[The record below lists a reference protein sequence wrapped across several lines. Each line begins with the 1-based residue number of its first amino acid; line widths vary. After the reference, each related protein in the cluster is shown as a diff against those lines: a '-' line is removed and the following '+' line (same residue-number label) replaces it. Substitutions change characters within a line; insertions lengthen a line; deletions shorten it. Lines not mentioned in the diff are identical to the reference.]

1 MTSIPVNN
9 SVKGIVPGAQTQKK
23 ANMQDAA
30 GSFSDIFKNQK
41 NDNGTDDGKIV
52 SAAQNRTENRNTG
65 ISARQRKVQDAV
77 NKAGDAAEKNAGKK
91 VDEAADKMLSDTAE
105 ELSVTEEELL
115 SVLQSLSLTPA
126 DLLTKEGLQQVVLAV
141 SGETDFANFLTDET
155 MFTTLQNLC
164 GELQTTLSDLAD
176 ELGISQDEVQDFLTA
191 LADKAGDASTL
202 QAEALSA
209 EEFSTEEFSTEETED
224 AVTDVEKGSDTENI
238 TGDKTASEVNVPG
251 KETGKQTEKE
261 TSGEEKSFTGDK
273 AFDNFAQSFKT
284 GQTQN
289 TQAAAE
295 VTPHFDVETEN
306 IIRQITDYM
315 RGNVT
320 DGVSEMDMQLHP
332 ASLGSVHIHLE
343 AKEGVLTA
351 QFTAQNESVKAA
363 LESQMIQ
370 LKDSFEEQGLTVES
384 IEVMVSSQ
392 KFDQS
397 YEEAESHANDTGS
410 RSGRQ
415 RTRRAGLHVSME
427 DEELSDE
434 EILAKEVLK
443 GQGSTVEFT
452 A

>member
-1 MTSIPVNN
+1 M
-9 SVKGIVPGAQTQKK
+9 
-23 ANMQDAA
+23 
-30 GSFSDIFKNQK
+30 F
-41 NDNGTDDGKIV
+41 
-52 SAAQNRTENRNTG
+52 
-65 ISARQRKVQDAV
+65 
-77 NKAGDAAEKNAGKK
+77 
-91 VDEAADKMLSDTAE
+91 SDTAE

-155 MFTTLQNLC
+155 MFTTLQNLN

-191 LADKAGDASTL
+191 LADKAGDASAL
-202 QAEALSA
+202 QAEVLP
-209 EEFSTEEFSTEETED
+209 TEAVPDEETED
-224 AVTDVEKGSDTENI
+224 AVTDVKNSFDTENAAD
-238 TGDKTASEVNVPG
+238 GKAASEVTVPG

-261 TSGEEKSFTGDK
+261 TSGEEKSFTGDR

-332 ASLGSVHIHLE
+332 ANLGSVHIHLE

-370 LKDSFEEQGLTVES
+370 LKDNFEEQGLTVES

>member
-1 MTSIPVNN
+1 
-9 SVKGIVPGAQTQKK
+9 
-23 ANMQDAA
+23 
-30 GSFSDIFKNQK
+30 
-41 NDNGTDDGKIV
+41 
-52 SAAQNRTENRNTG
+52 
-65 ISARQRKVQDAV
+65 
-77 NKAGDAAEKNAGKK
+77 
-91 VDEAADKMLSDTAE
+91 MLSDTAE

-115 SVLQSLSLTPA
+115 SVLQSLSLKPA

-164 GELQTTLSDLAD
+164 GELQTTLSNLAD

-191 LADKAGDASTL
+191 LADKAGDASAL
-202 QAEALSA
+202 QAEVLSA
-209 EEFSTEEFSTEETED
+209 EEFSTEETED
-224 AVTDVEKGSDTENI
+224 AVTDVKKGSDTESI
-238 TGDKTASEVNVPG
+238 TGDKAASEVTVPG

-273 AFDNFAQSFKT
+273 TFDNFTQSFKT

>member
-77 NKAGDAAEKNAGKK
+77 KEAGDAAEKDTGKK

-155 MFTTLQNLC
+155 MFTALQNLC

-191 LADKAGDASTL
+191 LADKAGDASAL

-209 EEFSTEEFSTEETED
+209 EELSTEKTED
-224 AVTDVEKGSDTENI
+224 AVTDVEKGSDTESI

-261 TSGEEKSFTGDK
+261 TSGEEKSFTGDR

-384 IEVMVSSQ
+384 IDVMVSSQ

>member
-23 ANMQDAA
+23 SNTQDAA

-115 SVLQSLSLTPA
+115 SVLQSLSLKPA

-141 SGETDFANFLTDET
+141 WGETDFANFLTDET

-191 LADKAGDASTL
+191 LADKAGDASAL
-202 QAEALSA
+202 QAEVLSA
-209 EEFSTEEFSTEETED
+209 EEFSAEEFSTEETED
-224 AVTDVEKGSDTENI
+224 AVTDVEKGSDTESI

-289 TQAAAE
+289 TQAVAE

>member
-23 ANMQDAA
+23 ANTQDAA

-77 NKAGDAAEKNAGKK
+77 KEAGEAAGKDTGKK

-115 SVLQSLSLTPA
+115 SALQSLSLTPA

-191 LADKAGDASTL
+191 LADKAGDASAL
-202 QAEALSA
+202 QAEVLSA
-209 EEFSTEEFSTEETED
+209 EEFSAEEFSTEETED
-224 AVTDVEKGSDTENI
+224 AVTDVEKGSDTESI

-273 AFDNFAQSFKT
+273 AFDNFTQSFKI

>member
-77 NKAGDAAEKNAGKK
+77 KEAGDAAEKDAGKK

-115 SVLQSLSLTPA
+115 SVLQSLSLKPA

-155 MFTTLQNLC
+155 MFTTLQNLN

-191 LADKAGDASTL
+191 LADKAGDASAL
-202 QAEALSA
+202 QAEVLSA
-209 EEFSTEEFSTEETED
+209 EEFSAEEFSTEETED
-224 AVTDVEKGSDTENI
+224 AVTDVEKGSDTESI

-273 AFDNFAQSFKT
+273 TFDNFAQSFKT

>member
-23 ANMQDAA
+23 SNTQDAA

-41 NDNGTDDGKIV
+41 NDNGTVDAKTI
-52 SAAQNRTENRNTG
+52 STAQNRTENRNTG
-65 ISARQRKVQDAV
+65 ISARQQKVQDAA
-77 NKAGDAAEKNAGKK
+77 KETKDMTGKDTGKK
-91 VDEAADKMLSDTAE
+91 VDEAADKMLSDTAD

-155 MFTTLQNLC
+155 MFTTLQNLN

-176 ELGISQDEVQDFLTA
+176 ELGISRDEVQDFLTA
-191 LADKAGDASTL
+191 FADKAGDASAL
-202 QAEALSA
+202 QAEVLP
-209 EEFSTEEFSTEETED
+209 TEEVPDEETED
-224 AVTDVEKGSDTENI
+224 AVTDVKNSFDTENAAD
-238 TGDKTASEVNVPG
+238 GKAVSEVTVPG
-251 KETGKQTEKE
+251 KEVEKQSRKE
-261 TSGEEKSFTGDK
+261 TSGEEKSFNGDK
-273 AFDNFAQSFKT
+273 AFDNFAQSLKN
-284 GQTQN
+284 GQTEN
-289 TQAAAE
+289 AQAAAE
-295 VTPHFDVETEN
+295 ITPHFDVETEN

-332 ASLGSVHIHLE
+332 ANLGSVHIHLE

-370 LKDSFEEQGLTVES
+370 LQDSFEEQGLTVES

-415 RTRRAGLHVSME
+415 RTRRVSLHVSME

>member
-23 ANMQDAA
+23 SNTQDAA

-77 NKAGDAAEKNAGKK
+77 KEAGEAAGKDTGKK

-155 MFTTLQNLC
+155 MFTTLQNLN

-191 LADKAGDASTL
+191 LADKAGDASAL

-209 EEFSTEEFSTEETED
+209 EEFSTEKTED
-224 AVTDVEKGSDTENI
+224 AITDVKKGSDTESI
-238 TGDKTASEVNVPG
+238 TGDKAASEVTVPG

-273 AFDNFAQSFKT
+273 TFDNFAQSFKT

-332 ASLGSVHIHLE
+332 ANLGRVHIHLE

-392 KFDQS
+392 KFNQS

>member
-41 NDNGTDDGKIV
+41 NDNGTVDAKAV

-65 ISARQRKVQDAV
+65 ISARQRKVQDAA
-77 NKAGDAAEKNAGKK
+77 KEAGDAAEKDTGKK

-155 MFTTLQNLC
+155 MFTTLQNLN

-191 LADKAGDASTL
+191 LADKAGV
-202 QAEALSA
+202 QAEALP
-209 EEFSTEEFSTEETED
+209 TEEFSAEETED
-224 AVTDVEKGSDTENI
+224 AVTDVKNGSDTEII
-238 TGDKTASEVNVPG
+238 TGDKAASEVTVPG

-273 AFDNFAQSFKT
+273 AFDNFTQSFKT

>member
-23 ANMQDAA
+23 ASTQDAA

-41 NDNGTDDGKIV
+41 NDNGTVDAKAV

-65 ISARQRKVQDAV
+65 ISARQRKVQDAA
-77 NKAGDAAEKNAGKK
+77 KEARDAAEKDTGKK

-126 DLLTKEGLQQVVLAV
+126 NLLTKEGLQQVVLAV

-155 MFTTLQNLC
+155 MFTTLQNLN
-164 GELQTTLSDLAD
+164 GELQTTLSNLAD

-191 LADKAGDASTL
+191 LADKAGV
-202 QAEALSA
+202 QAEALP
-209 EEFSTEEFSTEETED
+209 TEEVPSEEED
-224 AVTDVEKGSDTENI
+224 TVTDVKNGSDTENI
-238 TGDKTASEVNVPG
+238 TGDKAASEVTVPG

-261 TSGEEKSFTGDK
+261 TSGEEKSFTGDR

-332 ASLGSVHIHLE
+332 ANLGSVHIHLE

-370 LKDSFEEQGLTVES
+370 LKDNFEEQGLTVES

-427 DEELSDE
+427 DENLSDE

>member
-9 SVKGIVPGAQTQKK
+9 SAKGIVPGAQTQKK
-23 ANMQDAA
+23 SNTQDAA

-77 NKAGDAAEKNAGKK
+77 KEAGDAAEKDAGKK

-115 SVLQSLSLTPA
+115 SVLQSLSMTPA

-155 MFTTLQNLC
+155 MFTALQNLC

-191 LADKAGDASTL
+191 LADKAGDASAL

-209 EEFSTEEFSTEETED
+209 EKTED
-224 AVTDVEKGSDTENI
+224 AVADVEKGSDTESI

-332 ASLGSVHIHLE
+332 ANLGSVHIHLE

>member
-65 ISARQRKVQDAV
+65 ISARQRRVQDAV
-77 NKAGDAAEKNAGKK
+77 KEAGDIAGKDTGKK

-105 ELSVTEEELL
+105 ELSLTEEELL

-155 MFTTLQNLC
+155 MFTTLQNLY
-164 GELQTTLSDLAD
+164 GELQTTLSELAD
-176 ELGISQDEVQDFLTA
+176 ELGIGTDEVQDFLTA
-191 LADKAGDASTL
+191 LADKAGDASAL

-209 EEFSTEEFSTEETED
+209 EELSTEETED
-224 AVTDVEKGSDTENI
+224 AVTDVEKGSDTESI

>member
-23 ANMQDAA
+23 ASTQDAA

-65 ISARQRKVQDAV
+65 ISARQRKVQDAA
-77 NKAGDAAEKNAGKK
+77 KEAGDAAEKDTGKK

-155 MFTTLQNLC
+155 MFTTLQNLN

-191 LADKAGDASTL
+191 LADKAGV

-209 EEFSTEEFSTEETED
+209 EEVSAEEED
-224 AVTDVEKGSDTENI
+224 TVTDVKNGSDTENI
-238 TGDKTASEVNVPG
+238 TGDKAASEVTVPG

-261 TSGEEKSFTGDK
+261 TSGEEKSFTGDR

-332 ASLGSVHIHLE
+332 ANLGSVHIHLE

>member
-23 ANMQDAA
+23 SNTQDAA

-202 QAEALSA
+202 QAEALST

>member
-23 ANMQDAA
+23 SNTQDAA
-30 GSFSDIFKNQK
+30 GSFFDIFKNQK

-209 EEFSTEEFSTEETED
+209 EELSTEKTED
-224 AVTDVEKGSDTENI
+224 VVTDVEKGSDTENI

>member
-9 SVKGIVPGAQTQKK
+9 SVKGIVPGAQTRKK
-23 ANMQDAA
+23 SNTQDAA

-65 ISARQRKVQDAV
+65 IPARQRKVQDAV
-77 NKAGDAAEKNAGKK
+77 KEAGDAAEKDAGKK

-155 MFTTLQNLC
+155 MFTTLQNLN

-191 LADKAGDASTL
+191 LADKAGDASAL
-202 QAEALSA
+202 QAEVLSA

-224 AVTDVEKGSDTENI
+224 AVTDVEKGSDTESI

-295 VTPHFDVETEN
+295 VTSHFDVETEN

-415 RTRRAGLHVSME
+415 RTRRTGLHVSME

>member
-77 NKAGDAAEKNAGKK
+77 KEAGDAAEKDTGKK

-155 MFTTLQNLC
+155 MFTTLQNLN

-191 LADKAGDASTL
+191 LADKAGDASAL

-209 EEFSTEEFSTEETED
+209 EELSTEKTED
-224 AVTDVEKGSDTENI
+224 AVTDVEKGSDTESI

-261 TSGEEKSFTGDK
+261 TSGEEKSFTGDR

>member
-23 ANMQDAA
+23 ANTQDAA

-77 NKAGDAAEKNAGKK
+77 KEAGDAAEKNAGKK

-155 MFTTLQNLC
+155 MFTTLQNLN

-176 ELGISQDEVQDFLTA
+176 ELGISQDEVQDFLKA
-191 LADKAGDASTL
+191 LADKAGDASAL
-202 QAEALSA
+202 QAEMLSA
-209 EEFSTEEFSTEETED
+209 EETED
-224 AVTDVEKGSDTENI
+224 AITDVKKGSDTESI
-238 TGDKTASEVNVPG
+238 TGDKAASEVTVPG

>member
-77 NKAGDAAEKNAGKK
+77 KEAGEAAGKDTGKK

-191 LADKAGDASTL
+191 LADKAGDASAL
-202 QAEALSA
+202 QAEELSA
-209 EEFSTEEFSTEETED
+209 EEFSTEETED
-224 AVTDVEKGSDTENI
+224 AVTDVKKGSDTESI
-238 TGDKTASEVNVPG
+238 TGDKAASEVNVPG

-261 TSGEEKSFTGDK
+261 TSGEEKSFTGDR

>member
-23 ANMQDAA
+23 SNTQDAA

-251 KETGKQTEKE
+251 KETGIQTEKE

>member
-9 SVKGIVPGAQTQKK
+9 SVKGIVPGAQIQKK
-23 ANMQDAA
+23 ENAQDAA

-41 NDNGTDDGKIV
+41 NDNGTVDAKAV

-65 ISARQRKVQDAV
+65 ISARQRKVQDAA
-77 NKAGDAAEKNAGKK
+77 KEAGDAAEKDTGKK

-155 MFTTLQNLC
+155 MFTTLQNLN

-191 LADKAGDASTL
+191 LADKAGV
-202 QAEALSA
+202 QAEALPTEEVPA
-209 EEFSTEEFSTEETED
+209 EEED
-224 AVTDVEKGSDTENI
+224 TVTDVKNGSDTENI
-238 TGDKTASEVNVPG
+238 TGDKAASELTVPG

-261 TSGEEKSFTGDK
+261 TSGEEKSFTGDR

-332 ASLGSVHIHLE
+332 ANLGSVHIHLE

>member
-1 MTSIPVNN
+1 VTSIPVNN

-23 ANMQDAA
+23 SNTQDAA

>member
-23 ANMQDAA
+23 SNTQDAA

-191 LADKAGDASTL
+191 LADKANDASTL

>member
-77 NKAGDAAEKNAGKK
+77 KEAGEAAGKDTGKK

-155 MFTTLQNLC
+155 MFTTLQNLN

-191 LADKAGDASTL
+191 LADKAGDASAL
-202 QAEALSA
+202 QAEVLSA
-209 EEFSTEEFSTEETED
+209 EEFSAEEFSTEETED
-224 AVTDVEKGSDTENI
+224 AVTDVK
-238 TGDKTASEVNVPG
+238 KG

-392 KFDQS
+392 KFNQS

-415 RTRRAGLHVSME
+415 RTRRTGLHVSME

>member
-1 MTSIPVNN
+1 
-9 SVKGIVPGAQTQKK
+9 VKGIVPGAQSQKK
-23 ANMQDAA
+23 ASTQDAA

-41 NDNGTDDGKIV
+41 NDNGTVDAKAV
-52 SAAQNRTENRNTG
+52 STAQNRTENRNTG
-65 ISARQRKVQDAV
+65 ISARQRKVQDAA
-77 NKAGDAAEKNAGKK
+77 KEARDAAEKDTGKK

-105 ELSVTEEELL
+105 KLSVTEEELL

-155 MFTTLQNLC
+155 MFTTLQNLN

-191 LADKAGDASTL
+191 LADKAGV
-202 QAEALSA
+202 QAEALP
-209 EEFSTEEFSTEETED
+209 TEEFSTEETEN
-224 AVTDVEKGSDTENI
+224 AVTDVKNGSDTENI
-238 TGDKTASEVNVPG
+238 TGDKAASEVTVPG

-261 TSGEEKSFTGDK
+261 TSGEEKSFTGDR

-295 VTPHFDVETEN
+295 VTTHFDVETEN

-332 ASLGSVHIHLE
+332 ANLGSVHIHLE

-434 EILAKEVLK
+434 EILAKKVLK

>member
-1 MTSIPVNN
+1 M
-9 SVKGIVPGAQTQKK
+9 
-23 ANMQDAA
+23 
-30 GSFSDIFKNQK
+30 F
-41 NDNGTDDGKIV
+41 
-52 SAAQNRTENRNTG
+52 
-65 ISARQRKVQDAV
+65 
-77 NKAGDAAEKNAGKK
+77 
-91 VDEAADKMLSDTAE
+91 SDTAE

-155 MFTTLQNLC
+155 MFTTLQNLN

-191 LADKAGDASTL
+191 LADKAGDASAL
-202 QAEALSA
+202 QAEVLSA
-209 EEFSTEEFSTEETED
+209 EEFSTEKTED
-224 AVTDVEKGSDTENI
+224 AITDVKKGSDTENI
-238 TGDKTASEVNVPG
+238 TGDKAASEVTVPG
-251 KETGKQTEKE
+251 KETGKQKEKE

-273 AFDNFAQSFKT
+273 TFDNFAQSFKT

-392 KFDQS
+392 KFNQS

-415 RTRRAGLHVSME
+415 RTRRTGLHVSME

>member
-1 MTSIPVNN
+1 MY
-9 SVKGIVPGAQTQKK
+9 KRQ
-23 ANMQDAA
+23 
-30 GSFSDIFKNQK
+30 

-52 SAAQNRTENRNTG
+52 SVAQNRTENRNTG

-77 NKAGDAAEKNAGKK
+77 KEAGEAAGKDTGKK

-115 SVLQSLSLTPA
+115 SVLQSLSLKPA

-155 MFTTLQNLC
+155 MFTTLQNLN

-191 LADKAGDASTL
+191 LADKAGDASAL
-202 QAEALSA
+202 QAEVLSA
-209 EEFSTEEFSTEETED
+209 EEFSAEEFSTEETED
-224 AVTDVEKGSDTENI
+224 AVTDVEKGSDTESI

-273 AFDNFAQSFKT
+273 TFDNFAQSFKT

>member
-23 ANMQDAA
+23 SNTQDAA

-77 NKAGDAAEKNAGKK
+77 KEAGEAAGKDTGKK
-91 VDEAADKMLSDTAE
+91 VDEAADKMFSDTAE

-191 LADKAGDASTL
+191 LADKAGDASAL
-202 QAEALSA
+202 QAEELSA
-209 EEFSTEEFSTEETED
+209 EEFSTEETED
-224 AVTDVEKGSDTENI
+224 AVTDVKKGSDTESI
-238 TGDKTASEVNVPG
+238 TGDKAASEVTVPG

-332 ASLGSVHIHLE
+332 ANLGSVHIHLE

-392 KFDQS
+392 KFNQS

>member
-23 ANMQDAA
+23 ANTQDAA

-164 GELQTTLSDLAD
+164 GELQTTLSELAD
-176 ELGISQDEVQDFLTA
+176 ELGIGTDEVQDFLMEFVNR
-191 LADKAGDASTL
+191 AGDASPL

-209 EEFSTEEFSTEETED
+209 EELSTEKTED
-224 AVTDVEKGSDTENI
+224 AVTDVKNGSDTENI
-238 TGDKTASEVNVPG
+238 TGDKAASEVTVPG

-261 TSGEEKSFTGDK
+261 TSGEKKSFTGDR

>member
-9 SVKGIVPGAQTQKK
+9 SVKGIVPGAQTRKK
-23 ANMQDAA
+23 SNTQDAA

-77 NKAGDAAEKNAGKK
+77 KEAGEAAGKDTGKK

-115 SVLQSLSLTPA
+115 SVLQSLSLKPA

-164 GELQTTLSDLAD
+164 GELQTTLSNLAD

-191 LADKAGDASTL
+191 LADKAGDASAL
-202 QAEALSA
+202 QAEVL
-209 EEFSTEEFSTEETED
+209 STEEFSTEETED
-224 AVTDVEKGSDTENI
+224 AVTDVEKGSDTESI

-273 AFDNFAQSFKT
+273 AFDNFTQSFKT

>member
-77 NKAGDAAEKNAGKK
+77 KEAGEAAGKDPGKK

-191 LADKAGDASTL
+191 LADKAGDASAL
-202 QAEALSA
+202 QAEELSA
-209 EEFSTEEFSTEETED
+209 EEFSTEETED
-224 AVTDVEKGSDTENI
+224 AVTDVKKGSDTESI
-238 TGDKTASEVNVPG
+238 TGDKAASEVTVPG

-261 TSGEEKSFTGDK
+261 TSGEGKSFTGDK
-273 AFDNFAQSFKT
+273 TFDNFTQSFKT

>member
-23 ANMQDAA
+23 SNTQDAA

-155 MFTTLQNLC
+155 MFTTLQNLN
-164 GELQTTLSDLAD
+164 GELQTTLSNLAD

-191 LADKAGDASTL
+191 LADKAGDASAL

-209 EEFSTEEFSTEETED
+209 EELSTEKTED
-224 AVTDVEKGSDTENI
+224 VVTDVEKGSDTENI

-332 ASLGSVHIHLE
+332 ANLGSVHIHLE

>member
-77 NKAGDAAEKNAGKK
+77 KEAGEAAGKDTGKK

-155 MFTTLQNLC
+155 MFTTLQNLN

-191 LADKAGDASTL
+191 LADKAGDASAL
-202 QAEALSA
+202 QAEVLP
-209 EEFSTEEFSTEETED
+209 TEEVPDEETEG
-224 AVTDVEKGSDTENI
+224 AVTGVKNSFDTEN
-238 TGDKTASEVNVPG
+238 GDKTASEVNVPG
-251 KETGKQTEKE
+251 KEVEKQTRKE

-273 AFDNFAQSFKT
+273 AFDNFAQSLKA
-284 GQTQN
+284 GQTEN
-289 TQAAAE
+289 AQAAAE
-295 VTPHFDVETEN
+295 ITPHFDVETEN

-332 ASLGSVHIHLE
+332 ANLGSVHIHLE

-397 YEEAESHANDTGS
+397 YEEAESQANDTGS
-410 RSGRQ
+410 RFGRQ
-415 RTRRAGLHVSME
+415 RTRRVSLHVSME

>member
-52 SAAQNRTENRNTG
+52 STAQNRTENRNTG

-77 NKAGDAAEKNAGKK
+77 KEAGDVAGKDTDKK

-191 LADKAGDASTL
+191 LADKAGDASAL

-209 EEFSTEEFSTEETED
+209 EELSTEKTED
-224 AVTDVEKGSDTENI
+224 AVTDVEKGSDTESI

-251 KETGKQTEKE
+251 KETGKQMEKE

>member
-77 NKAGDAAEKNAGKK
+77 KEAGDAAEKDAGKK

-164 GELQTTLSDLAD
+164 GELQTTLSNLAD
-176 ELGISQDEVQDFLTA
+176 ELGISQDEVQDFQTA
-191 LADKAGDASTL
+191 LADKAGDASAL

-209 EEFSTEEFSTEETED
+209 EELSTEKTED
-224 AVTDVEKGSDTENI
+224 AVTDVEKGSDTESI

-251 KETGKQTEKE
+251 KETGKQMEKE

>member
-30 GSFSDIFKNQK
+30 GSFSGIFKNQK

-77 NKAGDAAEKNAGKK
+77 KEAGDVAGKDTGKK

-191 LADKAGDASTL
+191 LADKAGDASAL

-209 EEFSTEEFSTEETED
+209 EELSTEKTED
-224 AVTDVEKGSDTENI
+224 AVTDVEKGSDTESI

-415 RTRRAGLHVSME
+415 RTRRVGLHVSME

>member
-77 NKAGDAAEKNAGKK
+77 KEAGEAAGKDTGKK
-91 VDEAADKMLSDTAE
+91 VDEAADKMFSDTAE

-155 MFTTLQNLC
+155 MFTTLQNLN

-191 LADKAGDASTL
+191 LADKAGDASAL
-202 QAEALSA
+202 QAEVLSA
-209 EEFSTEEFSTEETED
+209 EEFSTEKTED
-224 AVTDVEKGSDTENI
+224 AITDVKKGSDTENI
-238 TGDKTASEVNVPG
+238 TGDKAASEVTVPG

-261 TSGEEKSFTGDK
+261 TSGDK
-273 AFDNFAQSFKT
+273 TFDNFAQSFKT

-332 ASLGSVHIHLE
+332 ANLGSVHIHLE

-370 LKDSFEEQGLTVES
+370 LKDNFEEQGLTVES

>member
-23 ANMQDAA
+23 SNTQDAA

-77 NKAGDAAEKNAGKK
+77 NKAGEAAGKDTGKK

-115 SVLQSLSLTPA
+115 SVLQSLSLKPA

-155 MFTTLQNLC
+155 MFTTLQNLN

-191 LADKAGDASTL
+191 LADKAGDASAL
-202 QAEALSA
+202 QAEVLSA
-209 EEFSTEEFSTEETED
+209 EEFSAEEFSTEETED
-224 AVTDVEKGSDTENI
+224 AVTDVEKGSDTESI

-273 AFDNFAQSFKT
+273 TFDNFAQSFKT

>member
-23 ANMQDAA
+23 SNTQDAA

-370 LKDSFEEQGLTVES
+370 LKDSFEERGLTVES